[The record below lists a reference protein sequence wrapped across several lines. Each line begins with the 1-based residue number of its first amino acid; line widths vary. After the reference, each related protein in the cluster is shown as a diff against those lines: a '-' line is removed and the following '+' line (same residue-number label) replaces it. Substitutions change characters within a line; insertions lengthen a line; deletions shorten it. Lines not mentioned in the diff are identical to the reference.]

1 MIAVVS
7 YTDVK
12 HEERKKIYTKYLKYL
27 SYIKN
32 NLLYFLLILGSYC
45 ICIRI
50 KFSVIEISI

>member
-1 MIAVVS
+1 MATETI
-7 YTDVK
+7 
-12 HEERKKIYTKYLKYL
+12 EERKKIYTKYLKYL